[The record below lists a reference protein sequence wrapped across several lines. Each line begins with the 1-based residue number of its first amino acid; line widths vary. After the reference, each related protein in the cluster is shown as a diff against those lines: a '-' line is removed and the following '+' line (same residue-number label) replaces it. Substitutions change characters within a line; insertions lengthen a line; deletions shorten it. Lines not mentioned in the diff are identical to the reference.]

1 MLSRAN
7 STGALYAKG
16 KKVFSK
22 TFDRLS
28 LAASRLY
35 LVPASSSR
43 HFSSESNWY
52 CRVLVYSELLT
63 KKGR

>member
-16 KKVFSK
+16 KKYFPK
-22 TFDRLS
+22 LS
-28 LAASRLY
+28 LSASRVY

-43 HFSSESNWY
+43 HSSSESNWY
-52 CRVLVYSELLT
+52 CRVLVYNELLT

>member
-16 KKVFSK
+16 KVFSQI
-22 TFDRLS
+22 FDRLS
-28 LAASRLY
+28 LSANRAY